1 VIDLTAQGQKRKHV
15 KGVEADGDHQV
26 SVVAFDLASI
36 QVACYSITGAHSVGQ
51 VEAGSTSCHPKAVR
65 G

>member
-1 VIDLTAQGQKRKHV
+1 V